1 MLYRNIIATALVLLA
16 GFAGQASAA
25 GFDIDAAMLRYPAV
39 SDSQIAF
46 SYNNDLW
53 VVPKTGGTASPLSS
67 PAGNEAFPHF
77 SPDGKSIAFT
87 GNYDGNM
94 DVYIMPVEG
103 GIPQRLTWGPAGDI
117 CNGFDAQGNVLFANA
132 SEMKNY
138 GGGRIYRV
146 SPLGG
151 VPEALPMEYAMFCT
165 MDADNETVAFTPTT
179 REFDTWKR
187 YEGGNAQDIWLLNV
201 KTLAS
206 EQITNYPGTDA
217 QPMIRGNVV
226 YFLSDAGSDNR
237 LNLWVYDRTTKQR
250 RQLTT
255 FHDFDC
261 KFPGLGPADIVLENG
276 GTLYRYELAGGAL
289 VEVNIRIPGDR
300 PSLMK
305 QTEDVSD
312 RIFGMTPS
320 PNGVRLGVEAMGD
333 IWTIPVKEG
342 IRRNLTMSND
352 STERYP
358 VWSPDGKL
366 IAYFSDADGD
376 YQLYLTQSDGRG
388 ETRQL
393 TTDDETWFMN
403 PVWSPDSTKIAF
415 ADSTGAL
422 YIHSIDQQTTFLVD
436 KDPWAFYPYT
446 EVNWSADSA
455 WLAYQRMDAE
465 TGNAM
470 IVLYDM
476 LNAWAHVVTA
486 PMFSSVQPCFD
497 MNGDY
502 LYFLTQRNFNHAF
515 GDFDET
521 YVFPHGTMLAC
532 VPLRHDVPSPYA
544 GKNDDEEIKAAAAAA
559 EEEAAGDSKVDDKDA
574 EAAGDDD
581 ETTDDESGDAEPAA
595 DESGEADEAK
605 DAGKDEASG
614 AMLIDIE
621 GFESRAVLMPLPGGD
636 YSNLAAGAGRV
647 FFLDLNQPGGP
658 TIMMLETSEEQPV
671 PVLPGAGGF
680 ELLPDGKRML
690 AYAQGRLAIVN
701 AGPGANME
709 EAINTGGLMLE
720 YDPHVFW
727 KALVTDAHR
736 MYGYMFYDPDM
747 HGVDWDSIGR
757 RYIAM
762 VNDATSRQDVSWII
776 SEMIS
781 ELNVGHTYY
790 SGPTEPT
797 RSRNVGLLGA
807 NFEYV
812 NDAAGTAGI
821 RIGHILGGGPWDLDA
836 RSPIGQPGMDIA
848 EGDFIIAVNGIPLS
862 ASQPIDAAMQGLAG
876 ETVVLTISDDASVGE
891 DDREVIVT
899 PLGNEYDLR
908 RRDWI
913 EANRRYVDEQSR
925 GQVGYI
931 YVPDTQEEGV
941 NNLMRQLVGQ
951 FHKPGLIIDERWNG
965 GGYIPTY
972 FMDILSRKTLSYWA
986 RRDGLS
992 YKTPGL
998 AHNGSKVM
1006 LINSNA
1012 GSGGDAFPYY
1022 FRQAGLGKIIGT
1034 RTWGGLVGISGQPSL
1049 VDGSHPTIP
1058 NFGFFELDGTWG
1070 IEGYGVDPDIEVI
1083 PDPGL
1088 LARGQDPQLDAG
1100 IAEVLKEMAANP
1112 FREPAKPA
1120 YPDRSGK
1127 GISPQDK

>member
-1 MLYRNIIATALVLLA
+1 MLYRNLIATALVLALA
-16 GFAGQASAA
+16 GLSGQASAA
-25 GFDIDAAMLRYPAV
+25 DFDIDAAMLRFPAI
-39 SDSQIAF
+39 SATQIAF
-46 SYNNDLW
+46 SYNNDIW

-67 PAGNEAFPHF
+67 PAGSEMLARF
-77 SPDGKSIAFT
+77 SPDGRQIAFT
-87 GNYDGNM
+87 GNYDGNTN
-94 DVYIMPVEG
+94 VYIMPVTG
-103 GIPQRLTWGPAGDI
+103 GIPQRLTWSSSGDYVV
-117 CNGFDAQGNVLFANA
+117 GFDPSGNVLFSTFRN
-132 SEMKNY
+132 EKNY
-138 GGGRIYRV
+138 GGGSIFRV
-146 SPLGG
+146 SPAGG
-151 VPEALPMEYAMFCT
+151 IPEPLPMEYAMFCSV
-165 MDADNETVAFTPTT
+165 DADNETCVFCPFT

-187 YEGGNAQDIWLLNV
+187 YQGGKAQDIWLMNLR
-201 KTLAS
+201 TLAS
-206 EQITNYPGTDA
+206 EKLTDYPGTDA
-217 QPMIRGNVV
+217 QPMIRGNNV
-226 YFLSDAGSDNR
+226 YFISDAGPDNR
-237 LNLWVYDRTTKQR
+237 LNLWVYERSTKQR
-250 RQLTT
+250 KQLTN
-255 FHDFDC
+255 FSESDC
-261 KFPGLGPADIVLENG
+261 KFPSLGPDDIVFESG
-276 GTLYRYELAGGAL
+276 GKLYTYGLASAELT
-289 VEVNIRIPGDR
+289 EVHIRIPGDR

-312 RIFGMTPS
+312 RIFGITPS

-333 IWTIPVKEG
+333 IWSIPVKDG

-358 VWSPDGKL
+358 VWSPDGQW

-436 KDPWAFYPYT
+436 EDPWAFYPYT
-446 EVNWSADSA
+446 EVSWSADSA
-455 WLAYQRMDAE
+455 WLAYQRMDAD

-486 PMFSSVQPCFD
+486 PMFSSTQPRFD

-502 LYFLTQRNFNHAF
+502 LYFLTQRNFDHAF
-515 GDFDET
+515 GDYDET

-532 VPLRHDVPSPYA
+532 VPLRNDVPSPYA
-544 GKNDDEEIKAAAAAA
+544 GKNDDEEIKAADA
-559 EEEAAGDSKVDDKDA
+559 DDDEDA
-574 EAAGDDD
+574 EAAESADDDD
-581 ETTDDESGDAEPAA
+581 EGDAKGTEDTEDAEVAGEGDAA
-595 DESGEADEAK
+595 SGADADNDK
-605 DAGKDEASG
+605 DADKTGAGG
-614 AMLIDIE
+614 AMLIDID

-636 YSNLAAGAGRV
+636 YANLAAGAGRV
-647 FFLDLNQPGGP
+647 FYIDANQPAGP
-658 TIMMLETSEEQPV
+658 TIMMLETSADQPV
-671 PVLPGAGGF
+671 QVLPGAGGF
-680 ELLPDGKRML
+680 QLLPDGKRML
-690 AYAQGRLAIVN
+690 AFAQGRLAIVN
-701 AGPGANME
+701 AGPGAKMD

-720 YDPHVFW
+720 YEPHVFW

-736 MYGYMFYDPDM
+736 MYKYMFYDPDM
-747 HGVDWDSIGR
+747 HKVDWESIGR

-762 VNDATSRQDVSWII
+762 VDDATSRQDVTWII

-790 SGPTEPT
+790 SGPIEPAPH
-797 RSRNVGLLGA
+797 RSVGLLGA
-807 NFEYV
+807 DFEYV
-812 NDAAGTAGI
+812 SDAAGTAGI
-821 RIGHILGGGPWDLDA
+821 RISHILGGGPWDLDA
-836 RSPIGQPGMDIA
+836 RSPLGQPGMDIA
-848 EGDFIIAVNGIPLS
+848 EGDFIIAVNGVALS
-862 ASQPIDAAMQGLAG
+862 AGLPLDAALQGLAD

-891 DDREVIVT
+891 DDREVIVK
-899 PLGNEYDLR
+899 PLASEYDLR

-913 EANRRYVDEQSR
+913 ESNRRYVDEQTK

-931 YVPDTQEEGV
+931 YVPDTAEQGV

-992 YKTPGL
+992 YRTPGL

-1006 LINSNA
+1006 LINSTS

-1049 VDGSHPTIP
+1049 VDGSSPTIP

-1070 IEGYGVDPDIEVI
+1070 IEGYGVDPDLEVVD
-1083 PDPGL
+1083 DPGL
-1088 LARGQDPQLDAG
+1088 LARGLDPQLDAG

-1112 FREPAKPA
+1112 FKEPVKPV
-1120 YPDRSGK
+1120 YPNRSGK
-1127 GISPQDK
+1127 GVQEDEK